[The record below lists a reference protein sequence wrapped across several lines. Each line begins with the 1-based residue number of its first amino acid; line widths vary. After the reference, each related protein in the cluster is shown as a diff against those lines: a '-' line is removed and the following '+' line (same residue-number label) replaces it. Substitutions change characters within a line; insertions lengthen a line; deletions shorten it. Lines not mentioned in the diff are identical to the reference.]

1 MEIPPSTHPMW
12 RAVLLGE
19 KKVELEFLGAKM
31 LLTRAQ
37 MQLRNDSSP
46 IEVTKIAH
54 EFRNIFS
61 KNAGI
66 PKIQRDLERIFG

>member
-1 MEIPPSTHPMW
+1 MEIPPSTHPAW

-37 MQLRNDSSP
+37 IQLQNDPSP
-46 IEVTKIAH
+46 IEVTKTAY

-61 KNAGI
+61 KNASI
-66 PKIQRDLERIFG
+66 PKVQRDLEKIFG